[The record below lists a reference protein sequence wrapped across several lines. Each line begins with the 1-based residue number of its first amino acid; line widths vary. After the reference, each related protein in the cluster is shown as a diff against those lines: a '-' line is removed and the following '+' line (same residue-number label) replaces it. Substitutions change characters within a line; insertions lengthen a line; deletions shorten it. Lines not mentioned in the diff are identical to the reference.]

1 MKIVLFLFYSRKK
14 IKFFKKSKRFR
25 KRLLLQNE
33 FVPFITKLVQFKK
46 QTKQFYNVCK
56 TSPYYLNHKQRMSH

>member
-25 KRLLLQNE
+25 KRLLLQIE
-33 FVPFITKLVQFKK
+33 FVSFITKLVQFEKISE
-46 QTKQFYNVCK
+46 TVLYF
-56 TSPYYLNHKQRMSH
+56 L